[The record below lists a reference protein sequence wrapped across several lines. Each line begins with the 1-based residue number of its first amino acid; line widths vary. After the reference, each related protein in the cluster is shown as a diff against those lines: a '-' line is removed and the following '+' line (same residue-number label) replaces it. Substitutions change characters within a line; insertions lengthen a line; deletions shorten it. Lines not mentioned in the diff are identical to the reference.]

1 MIVMGKE
8 APGAIVWGRAKP
20 EMRARVE
27 GRRGRRARR
36 RVVGC
41 IVFEVVAEVVWMWEM
56 GGGDG

>member
-8 APGAIVWGRAKP
+8 APGAIVRGRAKP

-41 IVFEVVAEVVWMWEM
+41 IVFW
-56 GGGDG
+56 GGSRGGVDVGDGWW